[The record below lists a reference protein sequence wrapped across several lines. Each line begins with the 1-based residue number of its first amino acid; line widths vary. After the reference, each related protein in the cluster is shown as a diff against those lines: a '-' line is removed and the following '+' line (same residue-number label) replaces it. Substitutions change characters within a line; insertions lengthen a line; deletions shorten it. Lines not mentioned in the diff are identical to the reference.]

1 MHAREIRLASRPT
14 GMPVAENFE
23 LAVVEVPKPRDDEV
37 LVRNTL
43 MSVDPYMR
51 GRMNDAPSYVPPFQI
66 GKALSGGAIGVVES
80 SRDPALAPGTTV
92 LHNLGWREYAVGPA
106 KGFTPIDT
114 TLAPAGAYLGVLGM
128 TGMTAWVGTTLIGR
142 VEAGG
147 TVLIS
152 SAAGAVGTVAGA
164 LAKHRGAH
172 VIGTTRSIESAQKL
186 RDLGFDEAIVVE
198 PGSFGRQLRVAAPE
212 GIDFYFDNVGG
223 EQLEAAIFALRDF
236 GTIAMCG
243 MIAGYNEA
251 VPGPRNLAMV
261 VGKRLTM
268 RGFIVS
274 DHTEDQ
280 PRFLR
285 EVAPLVASGA
295 VRNME
300 SVVSGLENAPAAFVS
315 LFAPGA
321 HVGKLLVRISPD

>member
-1 MHAREIRLASRPT
+1 
-14 GMPVAENFE
+14 
-23 LAVVEVPKPRDDEV
+23 
-37 LVRNTL
+37 
-43 MSVDPYMR
+43 
-51 GRMNDAPSYVPPFQI
+51 
-66 GKALSGGAIGVVES
+66 
-80 SRDPALAPGTTV
+80 
-92 LHNLGWREYAVGPA
+92 
-106 KGFTPIDT
+106 
-114 TLAPAGAYLGVLGM
+114 
-128 TGMTAWVGTTLIGR
+128 
-142 VEAGG
+142 
-147 TVLIS
+147 
-152 SAAGAVGTVAGA
+152 
-164 LAKHRGAH
+164 
-172 VIGTTRSIESAQKL
+172 
-186 RDLGFDEAIVVE
+186 
-198 PGSFGRQLRVAAPE
+198 VAAPE